1 MAEEKR
7 TRRTREEMAQARQEK
22 IVQLEASITA
32 FEEKKSAAIA
42 AYDAKIAAARKKIAD
57 LVEANEPKKPGPKP
71 TKKRRTKAEMVQEL
85 IKQTS
90 KSGMSM
96 EEIASKLGIEL

>member
-7 TRRTREEMAQARQEK
+7 TRRTREEMAQVRQEK
-22 IVQLEASITA
+22 IAQLEASITEL
-32 FEEKKSAAIA
+32 EEKKAAAIA
-42 AYDAKIAAARKKIAD
+42 AYDAKIAAARKKVAD
-57 LVEANEPKKPGPKP
+57 LVEANEPKKPGRKP
-71 TKKRRTKAEMVQEL
+71 AQKRRTKAEKIQDL